1 MRMQDEET
9 SDRWL
14 SHCVWIVALWAS
26 FFNLLNFNGYP
37 LFRPEVAV
45 TMLALALIGGVMAL
59 VQQAAK
65 PRFGFSSWHSSQ
77 RLVDLNASI
86 TAIWFLGFWAI
97 FAVIAFCAREIFVK
111 ILFAAAA
118 AVLLFQGAELAF
130 NDGSH
135 REAENEAQN
144 LQDPDRD
151 RADRPAIVH
160 LVLDSYLGL
169 DGMALGP
176 DIYRDLRSEQVD
188 FFTKHEF
195 QVYPRAY
202 SPHAK
207 TLNSLPALFSYGQD
221 EPVVHSIASE
231 YSIPEQLP
239 YFADL
244 DAMGYRIDALLP
256 AYFDLCVKQKLT
268 RCRTFESSGLASM
281 LDTELSAT
289 DRAKVFGFTMLNL
302 TRTIRTATGGSA
314 QTPARLAN
322 NRSELFPLTSL
333 GQFDSLWRP
342 CRLREGEVKFA
353 HILLPHDPYM
363 LAADC
368 TVKPESEWL
377 DEHGPGA
384 VASREIGYADQVR
397 CLQQRLDRL
406 IETLD
411 LTPAG
416 REAIVLIHGDHGSR
430 IAPTQPFIDGPQL
443 SRRELLMSYSTF
455 YAIRVPGESGRGFR
469 NAFPGRLMADFRARE
484 FAVAPR
490 PAPAPDGA
498 ATDLAGTPRSG
509 AHCPV
514 LPVINKI
521 LAKLLHF

>member
-9 SDRWL
+9 SDLWL

-65 PRFGFSSWHSSQ
+65 PRLWFLVVALFAAT
-77 RLVDLNASI
+77 LVDLNASI

-176 DIYRDLRSEQVD
+176 EVYRDLRSEQVD

-302 TRTIRTATGGSA
+302 TRTIRTATGRIRPDP
-314 QTPARLAN
+314 TARLAN

-333 GQFDSLWRP
+333 GQFDRFVADLSD
-342 CRLREGEVKFA
+342 LREGEVKFA

-368 TVKPESEWL
+368 TVKPESDWL

-406 IETLD
+406 LD
-411 LTPAG
+411 ALDRTSAG

-455 YAIRVPGESGRGFR
+455 YAIRVPGESAGEVSGTHSL
-469 NAFPGRLMADFRARE
+469 GRLMADFRARE
-484 FAVAPR
+484 FAAAPR
-490 PAPAPDGA
+490 PAPAPDQVA
-498 ATDLAGTPRSG
+498 ATDLAGTPREWR
-509 AHCPV
+509 P
-514 LPVINKI
+514 LPS
-521 LAKLLHF
+521 FTE

>member
-1 MRMQDEET
+1 MRMQDEGT

-26 FFNLLNFNGYP
+26 FFNLLNFNDYP

-65 PRFGFSSWHSSQ
+65 PRLWFLVVALFAAT
-77 RLVDLNASI
+77 LVDLNASI

-97 FAVIAFCAREIFVK
+97 FAVIAFYAREIFVK

-135 REAENEAQN
+135 REVENEAQN

-176 DIYRDLRSEQVD
+176 EVYQDLRSEQVD

-244 DAMGYRIDALLP
+244 DARGYRIDALLP

-302 TRTIRTATGGSA
+302 TRTIRTATGRIRPDP
-314 QTPARLAN
+314 TARLAGQDPP
-322 NRSELFPLTSL
+322 RS
-333 GQFDSLWRP
+333 
-342 CRLREGEVKFA
+342 
-353 HILLPHDPYM
+353 
-363 LAADC
+363 
-368 TVKPESEWL
+368 
-377 DEHGPGA
+377 HGP
-384 VASREIGYADQVR
+384 
-397 CLQQRLDRL
+397 
-406 IETLD
+406 
-411 LTPAG
+411 
-416 REAIVLIHGDHGSR
+416 
-430 IAPTQPFIDGPQL
+430 
-443 SRRELLMSYSTF
+443 
-455 YAIRVPGESGRGFR
+455 PGEQ
-469 NAFPGRLMADFRARE
+469 P
-484 FAVAPR
+484 
-490 PAPAPDGA
+490 
-498 ATDLAGTPRSG
+498 
-509 AHCPV
+509 
-514 LPVINKI
+514 
-521 LAKLLHF
+521 

>member
-1 MRMQDEET
+1 MSIQDET
-9 SDRWL
+9 SSDRWL

-37 LFRPEVAV
+37 LFRPEVAI
-45 TMLALALIGGVMAL
+45 TMLALALVGGVMAL
-59 VQQAAK
+59 IQQAAK
-65 PRFGFSSWHSSQ
+65 PRLWFLVVALFAAV
-77 RLVDLNASI
+77 LVDLNASI
-86 TAIWFLGFWAI
+86 SAIWFLGCWAI
-97 FAVIAFCAREIFVK
+97 FAVIAFYVREVFVK

-118 AVLLFQGAELAF
+118 AVLFFQGAELVLD
-130 NDGSH
+130 DGSP
-135 REAENEAQN
+135 REAGNEAQN
-144 LQDPDRD
+144 LQALDRD

-176 DIYRDLRSEQVD
+176 DIYRDLRTEQVR
-188 FFTKHEF
+188 FFTSHDF

-202 SPHAK
+202 SPYAK

-221 EPVVHSIASE
+221 EPVVHSITSE

-268 RCRTFESSGLASM
+268 QCRTFESSGLSSM
-281 LDTELSAT
+281 LGTEMSAT

-302 TRTIRTATGGSA
+302 TRTIRSATGRIRPDPG
-314 QTPARLAN
+314 ARLAH

-333 GQFDSLWRP
+333 RQFENFIAEVAG
-342 CRLREGEVKFA
+342 LREEEVKFA

-368 TVKPESEWL
+368 TVKPESRWL
-377 DEHGPGA
+377 DEHGPGTA
-384 VASREIGYADQVR
+384 AAREQGYADQVR

-406 IETLD
+406 LD
-411 LTPAG
+411 ALDRTPAG

-430 IAPTQPFIDGPQL
+430 IAPTQPFVDGPQL
-443 SRRELLMSYSTF
+443 SPRELLMSYSTF
-455 YAIRVPGESGRGFR
+455 FAIRVPGESPGEVPGTHSL
-469 NAFPGRLMADFRARE
+469 GRLMADFRARE
-484 FAVAPR
+484 FAAAPR
-490 PAPAPDGA
+490 PAPAVDQVA
-498 ATDLAGTPRSG
+498 VTDAAGTPREWR
-509 AHCPV
+509 P
-514 LPVINKI
+514 LPG
-521 LAKLLHF
+521 FTR